1 MTINLTNRHLLWIGN
16 GSKNDRLQ
24 TVTTVDATNKE
35 FLKVLF
41 DSFSACEWYGLV
53 CRCFGPHY
61 AEFPMLVAQ
70 DDYIKSTAQWAYDQP
85 VNRFFF
91 TELLRLRPQH
101 RDCIYQRMEELK
113 LTIRRKNIEQ
123 KQSLSLWAD
132 SRRFSKDLDNGLVTD
147 SMTGVS
153 HSHFTKDVSSMEL
166 VVLQQIYE
174 DILLLSQLP
183 IHSFQKV
190 TDIHFKDG
198 VMDIY
203 STAVGEAVSLSGLNR
218 DDHTSVILIAE
229 ALDAA
234 HQRDVFHG
242 PIHPE
247 HIRQTEN
254 GEIILGGFGEAA
266 LSGSFPSM
274 LDDHKA
280 MAALLELCFPNSM
293 SLTAFCTQLR
303 EDRWNRSMSELVH
316 EVIESFVESDVI
328 PLEQRPAKLE
338 LVSSERISVQLGFQ
352 NSTHQIRLRK
362 KGDAPLVLESS
373 PLPPWLGLVPSKI
386 DPSIQEQE
394 LTLTIYTKAL
404 KEGLNRFAWTVKD
417 QNGAEIAVQIE
428 AKRSPWLMPTLV
440 LFVCLA
446 IAGLLVLSRLAS

>member
-1 MTINLTNRHLLWIGN
+1 M
-16 GSKNDRLQ
+16 D
-24 TVTTVDATNKE
+24 
-35 FLKVLF
+35 
-41 DSFSACEWYGLV
+41 
-53 CRCFGPHY
+53 
-61 AEFPMLVAQ
+61 
-70 DDYIKSTAQWAYDQP
+70 
-85 VNRFFF
+85 
-91 TELLRLRPQH
+91 
-101 RDCIYQRMEELK
+101 ELK
-113 LTIRRKNIEQ
+113 LTVRRKKIIQ

-132 SRRFSKDLDNGLVTD
+132 STRFSKDLENGLMTD
-147 SMTGVS
+147 SMTGVF
-153 HSHFTKDVSSMEL
+153 HSHFTKDVSSLEL
-166 VVLQQIYE
+166 VVLQQIFE

-198 VMDIY
+198 VMNIY
-203 STAVGEAVSLSGLNR
+203 STADGQAVSLSELNS
-218 DDHTSVILIAE
+218 DDHSSIILIAE

-247 HIRQTEN
+247 HIRQNEN

-266 LSGSFPSM
+266 LCGRFPSM

-280 MAALLELCFPNSM
+280 MADLMELCFPNSI

-303 EDRWNRSMSELVH
+303 EERWHRSMTELVH
-316 EVIESFVESDVI
+316 DFIESFVESDVI

-338 LVSSERISVQLGFQ
+338 LVSSEQISVQLGFQ

-362 KGDAPLVLESS
+362 KGDAPLVLETS
-373 PLPPWLGLVPSKI
+373 PLPPWLGLVPSKV
-386 DPSIQEQE
+386 DPSIKEQE

-404 KEGLNRFAWTVKD
+404 KEGPNRFAWTVKD

-428 AKRSPWLMPTLV
+428 AKRSPWLMPALV